1 MAEKYQRYL
10 EMNKTKGLSQLVN
23 AKPGT
28 AASNIRFRDRLI
40 GGLNS
45 THGLK
50 KYSDGTHVDSLLER
64 VSNYPFKEY
73 FFDFDR
79 LRKGMVSEARFRS
92 ALGNVNVEFTEKQIQ
107 ELLRRYQNS
116 EGMINHVAFSNDVE
130 KLFRKEEF
138 PQSSASSKSRLT
150 HDEAVIIFDSLKKIR
165 SAIKA
170 NRILLKPS
178 FADFDKT
185 NIQRITVQQFSRVL
199 KQLNLIPSEEAFD
212 LICQQYFDKGNSREV
227 NYIKFCQDVDRPE
240 DMLEQLGLDFDKK
253 ASIKN
258 AELESQKENLN
269 VTKSNF
275 FAETTKGINVLH
287 NRFSKPTINLS
298 NDPNDIEDRIQTQ
311 VLMKRIRIGEF
322 FKDYDKLR
330 KGKVTPNQFTNA
342 LSILNFVMT
351 NEEYNYLIDKYKT
364 EDGMVNYSDFVEN
377 IDSAFTIKGIDKHP
391 SVKVNTITPDQVLMR
406 SKKCL
411 EYDENEK
418 ENVIKIMNEYRNAIK
433 IK

>member
-1 MAEKYQRYL
+1 
-10 EMNKTKGLSQLVN
+10 
-23 AKPGT
+23 
-28 AASNIRFRDRLI
+28 
-40 GGLNS
+40 
-45 THGLK
+45 
-50 KYSDGTHVDSLLER
+50 
-64 VSNYPFKEY
+64 
-73 FFDFDR
+73 
-79 LRKGMVSEARFRS
+79 
-92 ALGNVNVEFTEKQIQ
+92 
-107 ELLRRYQNS
+107 
-116 EGMINHVAFSNDVE
+116 
-130 KLFRKEEF
+130 
-138 PQSSASSKSRLT
+138 
-150 HDEAVIIFDSLKKIR
+150 
-165 SAIKA
+165 
-170 NRILLKPS
+170 
-178 FADFDKT
+178 
-185 NIQRITVQQFSRVL
+185 VL

-418 ENVIKIMNEYRNAIK
+418 ESVIKIMNEYRNAIK